1 MTIDNIKRLEL
12 EKRFFMEVY
21 QAWWKIRI
29 FYIKIHIRIYYYGDC
44 PVENLNLYAVK
55 DEGSGTS
62 FSGTRSGTVY
72 TLEFAV
78 ISTHAETILR
88 KK

>member
-1 MTIDNIKRLEL
+1 MNWKNGFLWKFTKLD
-12 EKRFFMEVY
+12 EKFVF
-21 QAWWKIRI
+21 

-44 PVENLNLYAVK
+44 PVENLNLYVVK
-55 DEGSGTS
+55 DAGSGTS
-62 FSGTRSGTVY
+62 FSGTRSGTVL

-78 ISTHAETILR
+78 ISTHADTIPR